1 MQENLSRGPGD
12 LSDIVSINIQRSRE
26 RGVPSYLT
34 YRNSGVCNLKA
45 NINSFGDLKKI
56 GFSKGDI
63 KNLKKVYESVKDID
77 LFTGGMLYQ
86 YCLYRMAFSTQFTF
100 R

>member
-1 MQENLSRGPGD
+1 M
-12 LSDIVSINIQRSRE
+12 
-26 RGVPSYLT
+26 PSYVT

-45 NINSFGDLKKI
+45 NINSFDDLKKI

-63 KNLKKVYESVKDID
+63 KNLKKVYKDVKDID

-86 YCLYRMAFSTQFTF
+86 CCLYRIAFSKGNSSKWLWKNLSYEAKTA
-100 R
+100 

>member
-1 MQENLSRGPGD
+1 M
-12 LSDIVSINIQRSRE
+12 
-26 RGVPSYLT
+26 PSYVT

-45 NINSFGDLKKI
+45 NINSFEDLKKI

-63 KNLKKVYESVKDID
+63 KNLKKEYEDVKDID

-86 YCLYRMAFSTQFTF
+86 YLLYRIAFFSPFSFEKQIETLQSDLALKLGS
-100 R
+100 